1 VLLKFYPFVSLLIHK
16 NMTLSC
22 EIKDTDYLLL
32 VAVTPA
38 NPAGSTRC
46 RGKNHSSLEGLQD
59 RGQAGGQEEWT

>member
-1 VLLKFYPFVSLLIHK
+1 
-16 NMTLSC
+16 MTLSC